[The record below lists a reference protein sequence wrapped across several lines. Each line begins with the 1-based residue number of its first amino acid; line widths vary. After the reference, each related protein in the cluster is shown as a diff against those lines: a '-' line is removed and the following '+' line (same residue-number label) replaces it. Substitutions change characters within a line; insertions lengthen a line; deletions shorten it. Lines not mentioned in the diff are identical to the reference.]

1 MNSKLK
7 RLADLEKLVPHPVCG
22 HPDVVVQYD
31 DPKSKQEVERIRAE
45 RENCATCR
53 QNGKML
59 VIVLNFHRPK
69 SAETEQTSGERR
81 GRTGKFI

>member
-7 RLADLEKLVPHPVCG
+7 RLEELEKLVPPPVCA
-22 HPDVVVQYD
+22 HPDLLVQYD

-45 RENCATCR
+45 RENCPTCR

-59 VIVLNFHRPK
+59 VIVLNFCPGPALK
-69 SAETEQTSGERR
+69 N
-81 GRTGKFI
+81 GKV